1 MKYFG
6 EGLSE
11 LHKELAKELSG
22 AIKKPDEIE
31 RVKALFLE
39 LHSKLHLSE
48 ISKTEPNE
56 VDNLLADLS
65 DGEYRI
71 MPTAKD
77 ETIAWALWHLAR
89 IEDVTMSFLVSEE
102 DQIFNLEWK
111 RSLNATIEDT
121 GNALTDDEIMNLSEM
136 FDVNALLAYRNA
148 VGKRTQEIVKSLS
161 AIDLKRRVTP
171 QAIERIKQAGG
182 VTTHKDS
189 LWLLE
194 YWSKKDVAG
203 LLLMPPTRHAIMHLN
218 DCSNWKQQIRSGKK
232 CYRSGQSS

>member
-22 AIKKPDEIE
+22 VIKKPDEIE
-31 RVKALFLE
+31 RVKVLFLE

-56 VDNLLADLS
+56 VNSLLADLLP
-65 DGEYRI
+65 DEYRI

-89 IEDVTMSFLVSEE
+89 IEDLTMSFLVSEE
-102 DQIFNLEWK
+102 DQLLSPDWK
-111 RSLNATIEDT
+111 KSLNAPIEDT

-136 FDVNALLAYRNA
+136 LDVAALLAYRNA

-161 AIDLKRRVTP
+161 ALDLKRKVNP
-171 QAIERIKQAGG
+171 QAIDRIKQVGG

-194 YWSKKDVAG
+194 YWGKKDVAG
-203 LLLMPPTRHAIMHLN
+203 LLLMPPTRHAVMHLN
-218 DCSNWKQQIRSGKK
+218 DCCHWKQQIRSGKK
-232 CYRSGQSS
+232 CYRSGQSN